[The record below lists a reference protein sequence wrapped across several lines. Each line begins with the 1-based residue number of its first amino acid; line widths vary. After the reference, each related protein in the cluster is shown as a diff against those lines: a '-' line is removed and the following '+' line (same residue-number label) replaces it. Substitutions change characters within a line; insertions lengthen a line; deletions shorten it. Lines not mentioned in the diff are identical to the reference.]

1 MSKALCI
8 LAVVL
13 LAMFA
18 RAEIV
23 LPANPRP
30 SQQFAAEELQ
40 KYAGNPQQSI
50 PVTTL
55 ADAYQMLENAG
66 VRFLAPQFD
75 FYHGAAEFAPKELI
89 LQPAHR
95 PEPKL
100 KFRKLYVEEGHS
112 HTSDNL
118 KQLIEWMPKA
128 GYNTLVV
135 PMDYQGR
142 GRVKWD
148 NWREVLTPELQKRDV
163 TIEVGGHG
171 YQNFL
176 NPTMEDGKLFEQH
189 PEWFGQ
195 DRTGKRR
202 REKNFI
208 FCTSN
213 PQAVD
218 YLIGNLI
225 EYVNARREIQIFDLW
240 PPDAGMWCQCDACA
254 KLGSPSQRQAI
265 LVSQVKE
272 RVRAARPDLR
282 LEVLA
287 YLTSITPPEQETLDK
302 DVLLDFCPISQQFD
316 FQIDDPAAP
325 KNAQYVAGLKAWR
338 EHFDGE
344 ISIYSYYRKYAWD
357 SLPVL
362 IPHYMQKDLQFYARL
377 PVQGVSSYSE
387 PRDWATYE
395 LNHYVLAKLACD
407 PDADV
412 DALMKQFC
420 DARYGAAS
428 EKVLATM
435 RTLEETMRAV
445 GGLPNVSLKGSD
457 EVAHASH
464 EIELA
469 RASLEGIS
477 NDAIARLRLML
488 DYALRDL
495 EIQKMR
501 ADHAESDAIR
511 EKIEAMHEFLAAH
524 ENDGVFLVQRITL
537 PRMLSRYE
545 IK

>member
-1 MSKALCI
+1 M
-8 LAVVL
+8 
-13 LAMFA
+13 
-18 RAEIV
+18 
-23 LPANPRP
+23 
-30 SQQFAAEELQ
+30 
-40 KYAGNPQQSI
+40 
-50 PVTTL
+50 
-55 ADAYQMLENAG
+55 
-66 VRFLAPQFD
+66 
-75 FYHGAAEFAPKELI
+75 
-89 LQPAHR
+89 
-95 PEPKL
+95 
-100 KFRKLYVEEGHS
+100 
-112 HTSDNL
+112 
-118 KQLIEWMPKA
+118 QLIDWMPKA

-142 GRVKWD
+142 GRVRWD
-148 NWREVLTPELQKRDV
+148 NWREVLTPELQKRDI

-176 NPTMEDGKLFEQH
+176 NPAMEDGKLFEQH

-213 PQAVD
+213 PQAVN

-265 LVSQVKE
+265 LVNQMKE
-272 RVRAARPDLR
+272 RLRAIRPDLR

-287 YLTSITPPEQETLDK
+287 YLTSITPPEQVKLDK

-325 KNAQYVAGLKAWR
+325 KNAQYFAGLKAWR
-338 EHFDGE
+338 AHFDGE

-387 PRDWATYE
+387 PGDWATYE
-395 LNHYVLAKLACD
+395 LNHYVLARLACD

-412 DALMKQFC
+412 DTLMKQFC
-420 DARYGAAS
+420 DARYGAESNKA
-428 EKVLATM
+428 LAAM
-435 RTLEETMRAV
+435 KTLEETMRVV
-445 GGLPNVSLKGSD
+445 GGLPNVSLKSSD

-477 NDAIARLRLML
+477 NEAIARLRLML

-501 ADHAESDAIR
+501 SDHVDVAAIR
-511 EKIEAMHEFLAAH
+511 EKIESMHEFLAAH
-524 ENDGVFLVQRITL
+524 ENDGVFLLQRITL
-537 PRMLSRYE
+537 PRMLSRYGD
-545 IK
+545 KNQ

>member
-1 MSKALCI
+1 MSKTLCI
-8 LAVVL
+8 LAIL
-13 LAMFA
+13 LPATFA
-18 RAEIV
+18 RVEIL
-23 LPANPRP
+23 LPENPTP
-30 SQQFAAEELQ
+30 SQQFAADELR
-40 KYAGNPQQSI
+40 KYAPDSQQSI
-50 PVTTL
+50 RVTTL

-75 FYHGAAEFAPKELI
+75 FYHGSAEYLPKHLI

-95 PEPKL
+95 PEPIL

-112 HTSDNL
+112 QTAENL
-118 KQLIEWMPKA
+118 KQLIDWMPKA
-128 GYNTLVV
+128 GYNTLVI

-148 NWREVLTPELQKRDV
+148 NWREVLTPELQKREI

-176 NPTMEDGKLFEQH
+176 NATMEDGKLFDQH

-195 DRTGKRR
+195 DRSGKRR

-213 PQAVD
+213 HEAVQ
-218 YLIGNLI
+218 YLIDNLVT
-225 EYVNARREIQIFDLW
+225 YVNERREIQIFDIW
-240 PPDAGMWCQCDACA
+240 PPDAGMWCDCDACT

-265 LVSQVKE
+265 LVNQVRQRLRE
-272 RVRAARPDLR
+272 ARPDLQ

-287 YLTSITPPEQETLDK
+287 YLTSIAPPEQTRLDK

-316 FQIDDPAAP
+316 FQIDDPDAP

-338 EHFDGE
+338 QNFDGE

-357 SLPVL
+357 SLPVI

-377 PVQGVSSYSE
+377 PVQGVSEYSE
-387 PRDWATYE
+387 PGDWTTYE
-395 LNHYVLAKLACD
+395 INHYILARLACD
-407 PDADV
+407 PESDV
-412 DALMKQFC
+412 DALMRQFC
-420 DARYGAAS
+420 DARYGAATD
-428 EKVLATM
+428 KALAAIKTLETTM
-435 RTLEETMRAV
+435 RVA
-445 GGLPNVSLKGSD
+445 GGLPNVALKSGD
-457 EVAHASH
+457 EISHASH

-477 NDAIARLRLML
+477 DDAIARLKLML
-488 DYALRDL
+488 DYARRDL

-501 ADHAESDAIR
+501 ADRADAADIR
-511 EKIEAMHEFLAAH
+511 EKIDAMYDFLKLH
-524 ENDGVFLVQRITL
+524 ENEGVFLVQRISL
-537 PRMLSRYE
+537 PRMLSRYG